1 MKQIEEADFEVKI
14 PNSFR
19 DVLNDLSE
27 HTLESG
33 VAEAKPFYPCQ
44 VKDSDTN
51 SNRSSENDFM
61 KTDANA
67 IYD

>member
-1 MKQIEEADFEVKI
+1 LKQIEEADFEVKV

-19 DVLNDLSE
+19 YTMNDLSE
-27 HTLESG
+27 HSLESG

-44 VKDSDTN
+44 VKETDSN
-51 SNRSSENDFM
+51 SNRSSENDLF
-61 KTDANA
+61 KNDANT

>member
-1 MKQIEEADFEVKI
+1 LNQIEEADFEVKV

-19 DVLNDLSE
+19 DTFNDLSE

-44 VKDSDTN
+44 VKETDTN
-51 SNRSSENDFM
+51 SNQSSENDFM
-61 KTDANA
+61 KNDPNA